1 MAAIKLQVEAR
12 TVLGKNEANRL
23 RRADMIPGVLYSKGE
38 ETRHIKVSKKALQK
52 VYKTAGTTSL
62 IDLELDGETFPAI
75 IKELQIHPV
84 KRQYMHVDFQKVRMD
99 EPVKLTIPIVLVGKE
114 NIRIQ
119 PSVLM
124 QQLDEIEIECLP
136 KYIPEAAVA
145 DVSNINFNTPIYVSD
160 LNVYKDENITV
171 LRDPDE
177 LVANLIMPSES
188 VEEEIEEEMDASQ
201 VPLVGKDKDEE

>member
-52 VYKTAGTTSL
+52 VYRTAGTASL
-62 IDLELDGETFPAI
+62 IDLELDGQTIPAI

-84 KRQYMHVDFQKVRMD
+84 KNQYMHVDFQKVKMD
-99 EPVKLTIPIVLVGKE
+99 EPVKITVPIVLVGKE

-136 KYIPEAAVA
+136 KYIPEAATA

-171 LRDPDE
+171 LREPDE
-177 LVANLIMPSES
+177 LVANLIMPTEQEET
-188 VEEEIEEEMDASQ
+188 EEEVDAGD
-201 VPLVGKDKDEE
+201 VPLVSKDKDEDEE